1 MGARCNFVFKQKED
15 LAVALYSH
23 WGEYDMHKD
32 LAMALQHAAVRKGD
46 TEYYTRMAVS
56 HLLKD
61 SILDETGFGLYA
73 CNPNTALDY
82 MDLPILIDL
91 TNNTIRDETGSHEI
105 DGFINYHLPSSVLST
120 VGASSTAEVGVTS
133 R

>member
-1 MGARCNFVFKQKED
+1 MGARCNFIFKQSED

-23 WGEYDMHKD
+23 WGEYSLHED
-32 LAMALQHAAVRKGD
+32 LAQALQHAAVRKGD

-56 HLLKD
+56 YLLKD

-73 CNPNTALDY
+73 CNPNTALGY

-91 TNNTIRDETGSHEI
+91 TDNTISDETGKHSI
-105 DGFINYHLPSSVLST
+105 DSFINYHLPSSVLST
-120 VGASSTAEVGVTS
+120 VEASSAEVGVTS

>member
-1 MGARCNFVFKQKED
+1 MGARCTFVFKQSED

-23 WGEYDMHKD
+23 WGEDSMHSD
-32 LAMALQHAAVRKGD
+32 LAEALQHAALRFGD

-56 HLLKD
+56 YLLKD

-73 CNPNTALDY
+73 CNPNNLGFADH
-82 MDLPILIDL
+82 PILIDL
-91 TNNTIRDETGSHEI
+91 TNNTISDETGTHEI
-105 DGFINYHLPSSVLST
+105 NSFVNYHSPSTVLSSV
-120 VGASSTAEVGVTS
+120 GAASAEVGVTS

>member
-1 MGARCNFVFKQKED
+1 MGARCTFIFKQKED
-15 LAVALYSH
+15 IAVALYSH
-23 WGEYDMHKD
+23 WGEYEMHRD
-32 LAMALQHAAVRKGD
+32 LALALQHAAVRKGD

-61 SILDETGFGLYA
+61 SIMEETGFGLYA
-73 CNPNTALDY
+73 CNPNDLGF
-82 MDLPILIDL
+82 MDHPILIDL
-91 TNNTIRDETGSHEI
+91 TNNTISDETGSHEI
-105 DGFINYHLPSSVLST
+105 DSFINYHLPSTVLSS

>member
-1 MGARCNFVFKQKED
+1 VGARCTFVFKQRED

-23 WGEYDMHKD
+23 WGEDSMHSD
-32 LAMALQHAAVRKGD
+32 LAQALSHAAVRKTD
-46 TEYYTRMAVS
+46 TEYYTRMAIS
-56 HLLKD
+56 YLLKD

-73 CNPNTALDY
+73 CNPNNLDF
-82 MDLPILIDL
+82 MDHPIMIDL
-91 TNNTIRDETGSHEI
+91 TTNIINDESGAHSIGE
-105 DGFINYHLPSSVLST
+105 FINYHLPSSLLST

>member
-32 LAMALQHAAVRKGD
+32 LALALQHAAPRNGD
-46 TEYYTRMAVS
+46 KEYYTRMAIS

-61 SILDETGFGLYA
+61 SILEETGFGIYA

-82 MDLPILIDL
+82 MDHPILIDL
-91 TNNTIRDETGSHEI
+91 TTNTINDDTGCHSI
-105 DGFINYHLPSSVLST
+105 GDFINYHSPSSVLST
-120 VGASSTAEVGVTS
+120 VGASATAEVGVTS

>member
-32 LAMALQHAAVRKGD
+32 LALALQHAAVRIGD
-46 TEYYTRMAVS
+46 TEYYTRMAIS

-61 SILDETGFGLYA
+61 SILQETGFGIYA

-82 MDLPILIDL
+82 MDHPILIDL
-91 TNNTIRDETGSHEI
+91 TTNTISDETGTHSI
-105 DGFINYHLPSSVLST
+105 GSFINYHLPSDVHVANQQSS
-120 VGASSTAEVGVTS
+120 VGASSTQG
-133 R
+133 

>member
-23 WGEYDMHKD
+23 WGEYERHRD
-32 LAMALQHAAVRKGD
+32 LALALQHAAVRKGD
-46 TEYYTRMAVS
+46 VEYYTRMTVS

-91 TNNTIRDETGSHEI
+91 TNNTITDETGSHEI
-105 DGFINYHLPSSVLST
+105 DSFIIIICPAMY
-120 VGASSTAEVGVTS
+120 TS
-133 R
+133 WGHHP

>member
-1 MGARCNFVFKQKED
+1 MGARCTFVFKQKED

-23 WGEYDMHKD
+23 WGEDDMHRD
-32 LAMALQHAAVRKGD
+32 LALALEHAAVRKGD
-46 TEYYTRMAVS
+46 TEYYTRMAIS

-91 TNNTIRDETGSHEI
+91 TNNTINDETGSHEI
-105 DGFINYHLPSSVLST
+105 DSFINYHLPSDVHV
-120 VGASSTAEVGVTS
+120 VGASSIAEVGVTS

>member
-1 MGARCNFVFKQKED
+1 MGARCTFVFKQSED

-23 WGEYDMHKD
+23 WGEDSMHSD
-32 LAMALQHAAVRKGD
+32 LAEALQHAALRYGD

-56 HLLKD
+56 YLLKD

-73 CNPNTALDY
+73 CNPN
-82 MDLPILIDL
+82 DLGFADHPILIDL
-91 TNNTIRDETGSHEI
+91 TDNTITDETGTHEI
-105 DGFINYHLPSSVLST
+105 NSFVNYHSPSTVLSSV
-120 VGASSTAEVGVTS
+120 GAASAEVGVTS